1 MSAPTA
7 SSRTL
12 KVVVAVAVL
21 AAIGVGAYYAMRPT
35 ATVVTVQRGLAA
47 DVVTGSVVVHAD
59 KDLQEIRSELPGR
72 VVWVDPRQLGEQFKA
87 GEPIVKLDSTDLE
100 REMKQAEVDYNAV
113 VERLK
118 LQKQNDQT
126 LVVAKNTLAT
136 VERAYARKEISEED
150 MNAARRAYDRVQTE
164 LALAD
169 FDAKQAKAKFDKGQ
183 ADRRLLLEKM
193 TIRAPMDGVC
203 QSVKVAQGALIAP
216 QTVVATFFS
225 NERVVIA
232 KVGEE
237 DIGRVKVGQPAKVHL
252 LRLARSFDAEVTT
265 ILPFAEAETQRYSIY
280 LKVNAELKE
289 LEPFATG
296 EVAITVGQRTNQP
309 LIPRRALL
317 NDRYVFV
324 VKNGR
329 VEKREVSVGFRAL
342 NLAEITGR
350 LEPGEVVIVDDIDRF
365 RDGEH
370 VRAKLSQ

>member
-150 MNAARRAYDRVQTE
+150 M
-164 LALAD
+164 
-169 FDAKQAKAKFDKGQ
+169 KQ
-183 ADRRLLLEKM
+183 
-193 TIRAPMDGVC
+193 V
-203 QSVKVAQGALIAP
+203 S
-216 QTVVATFFS
+216 
-225 NERVVIA
+225 
-232 KVGEE
+232 
-237 DIGRVKVGQPAKVHL
+237 
-252 LRLARSFDAEVTT
+252 SF
-265 ILPFAEAETQRYSIY
+265 
-280 LKVNAELKE
+280 
-289 LEPFATG
+289 
-296 EVAITVGQRTNQP
+296 
-309 LIPRRALL
+309 
-317 NDRYVFV
+317 
-324 VKNGR
+324 
-329 VEKREVSVGFRAL
+329 
-342 NLAEITGR
+342 
-350 LEPGEVVIVDDIDRF
+350 IDP
-365 RDGEH
+365 
-370 VRAKLSQ
+370 S